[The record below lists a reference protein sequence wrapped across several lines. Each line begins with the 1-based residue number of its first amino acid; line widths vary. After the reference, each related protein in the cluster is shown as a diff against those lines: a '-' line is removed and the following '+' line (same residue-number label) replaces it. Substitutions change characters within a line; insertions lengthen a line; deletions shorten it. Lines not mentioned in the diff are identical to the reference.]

1 MPLEVE
7 RKFLLP
13 EAPGWLGDHPA
24 TEVEQGYLVIAGELE
39 VRLRAAD
46 GHRLLT
52 VKRGHGEVREEVE
65 IQLSAEQF
73 DALWPLTEGQRISKR
88 RHVVPIDGLKA
99 EVDVY
104 GARLEGLVVAEIEF
118 SSQEQAEGFQAPDW
132 LGEEVTGD
140 DRYANQSLATAG
152 APGRAG

>member
-13 EAPGWLGDHPA
+13 EAPGWLGDHPS
-24 TEVEQGYLVIAGELE
+24 TEVEQGYLVIADAVE

-88 RHVVPIDGLKA
+88 RHVVPLGGLKA

-104 GARLEGLVVAEIEF
+104 GGGLEGLVVAEIEF
-118 SSQEQAEGFQAPDW
+118 PSQEEADRFQTPDW
-132 LGEEVTGD
+132 LAEEVTGD
-140 DRYANQSLATAG
+140 DRYANQTLATEG